1 MVKLLRL
8 LLALG
13 VTVPFAAACGSVD
26 NASANGAIQAKYD
39 DNGRLKQLL
48 YDRNKN
54 GRVDTVAFMDGTRF
68 IRIEIDS
75 DEDGLVDRWEYYG
88 ADQKLEKVGFS
99 KANDGQPDTWVY
111 RDVKDDVRKIEMSTR
126 RDGKVSRTEYY
137 DNGSLVRVEEDSDGD
152 GKVDR
157 WESYLD
163 GVLRTVAFDTTGR
176 GKPDRRLVYDAAG
189 AVERLELDS
198 HGDGKFA
205 PAIAA
210 SR

>member
-1 MVKLLRL
+1 MFKVLRL
-8 LLALG
+8 LLAFG

-26 NASANGAIQAKYD
+26 NAAANGAIQAKYD
-39 DNGRLKQLL
+39 DNGRLTQLF

-54 GRVDTVAFMDGTRF
+54 GRVDTVAFMDGARF

-152 GKVDR
+152 GKVDH
-157 WESYLD
+157 WESYVD

-176 GKPDRRLVYDAAG
+176 GRPDRRLVYG
-189 AVERLELDS
+189 ANGTLERLELDPN
-198 HGDGKFA
+198 G
-205 PAIAA
+205 PASGAQ
-210 SR
+210 

>member
-1 MVKLLRL
+1 MLKLLRL

-13 VTVPFAAACGSVD
+13 LTVPVAAACGSG
-26 NASANGAIQAKYD
+26 NKASANGPIQAKYD
-39 DNGRLKQLL
+39 DDGRLTQLF
-48 YDRNKN
+48 YDRNRN

-111 RDVKDDVRKIEMSTR
+111 RDVKDEVRKIEMSTR

-157 WESYLD
+157 WESYAG
-163 GVLRTVAFDTTGR
+163 GVLRTVAFDTTGSGR
-176 GKPDRRLVYDAAG
+176 PDRQLVYG
-189 AVERLELDS
+189 ANGTLERLERDPN
-198 HGDGKFA
+198 G
-205 PAIAA
+205 PASGAQ
-210 SR
+210 